1 MSPLIENKISSFTD
15 RLKQAIEPHSLYRFS
30 LLCGISQSNMS
41 RYVKGKNLPGFDVL
55 ATIANVTGV
64 SLDWLILGIGPK
76 QRATNKDF
84 PADESATRHT
94 AAAVGELR
102 KQVWKSLEGEQN
114 ITLEE
119 VAAAVNSLGLKI
131 NIEISPLGTEISREG
146 A

>member
-1 MSPLIENKISSFTD
+1 MIPLIENRVSSFTD

-30 LLCGISQSNMS
+30 LLCGISQSNMA

-55 ATIANVTGV
+55 ATIANVTGA

-76 QRATNKDF
+76 QRATNTDF

-94 AAAVGELR
+94 ATVGELR
-102 KQVWKSLEGEQN
+102 KQVRKSFEREQN

-131 NIEISPLGTEISREG
+131 NIELSPLDTEISREG